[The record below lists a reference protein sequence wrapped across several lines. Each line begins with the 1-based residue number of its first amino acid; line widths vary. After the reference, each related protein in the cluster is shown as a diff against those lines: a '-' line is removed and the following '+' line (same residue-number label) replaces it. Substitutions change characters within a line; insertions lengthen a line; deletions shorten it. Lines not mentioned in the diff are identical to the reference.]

1 MNMLTKYRRRHD
13 WMDRDSEIISVES
26 FWMILLYWRRFFWCQ
41 SLHKRLQITNSKLTY
56 TQSCSL
62 WLKCDIILKMGQP
75 QPLFMYFW
83 CFEQQQ
89 FYGKIVDFSEIQTRI
104 VGVEGE
110 LADQLTTTTALRNVI
125 ISMSQFYLYT
135 YFDRSSKFS
144 RCHNSSLILI
154 YVYRSDAGNI
164 TVLQIV
170 VKYFYWIIIKTNFTG
185 EFNNNNNNNSGYMIQ
200 VNTKK
205 KLRMI
210 RGNLCIPS
218 FPYLRITFE
227 NLKVFQFVSL
237 CHKRLLLKVQNLFVD

>member
-1 MNMLTKYRRRHD
+1 MIEMWYYFKNGPTPA
-13 WMDRDSEIISVES
+13 S
-26 FWMILLYWRRFFWCQ
+26 FYVFLVFWTTTILR
-41 SLHKRLQITNSKLTY
+41 KN
-56 TQSCSL
+56 
-62 WLKCDIILKMGQP
+62 
-75 QPLFMYFW
+75 
-83 CFEQQQ
+83 
-89 FYGKIVDFSEIQTRI
+89 VDFSEIQTRI

-170 VKYFYWIIIKTNFTG
+170 VKYFYWIIIKTSFTG